1 MPMRTT
7 FAQFAAA
14 FRSCKGRGDW
24 RTRSTIGDVALC
36 RRDDPSNP
44 SPDYSDLVEA
54 LDDVVGGRSF
64 LDPDAVALRAVFQPR
79 GGL

>member
-24 RTRSTIGDVALC
+24 RTRSMIGAVAID
-36 RRDDPSNP
+36 RVVEPSQP
-44 SPDYSDLVEA
+44 DPDYSDLVAA

-64 LDPDAVALRAVFQPR
+64 LDPDALALRAVFHPR
-79 GGL
+79 GGQ